1 MSEEYTNKVQEAI
14 LDSIKLAKEE
24 KSTVV
29 SCVHFAI
36 VLFNDNDGVARQVCK
51 KLDVKPEIIQE
62 ELEDRLKKVSKQNNP
77 PEKPSFANSLSK
89 VFEKG
94 EQIKKDMGDSHL
106 STDHLLVSLYEDY
119 EIEKVFKKT
128 GLEKDKVINV
138 LKQIR
143 GNKKV
148 DSVNAEGTYDSLNKY
163 GIDMLAVA
171 EKGKMDPVI
180 GRDDEIRRVIQIL
193 SRRTKNNPILI
204 GSPGV
209 GKTAIVEG
217 LVLRMLRGDV
227 PKSIKNCKVFSLDM
241 GLLVAGAKYRGEF
254 EERLKGL
261 LKEVQDSEGT
271 IILFIDEIHLVL
283 GAGKSEGAMDAAN
296 LLKPMLARG
305 ELRCIGA
312 TTLDE
317 FKKHIEK
324 DAAFERRFQQ
334 IYVSEP
340 SVLDTISILRGIK
353 EKYENHHG
361 VRILDGALVKAAQL
375 SHRYITNRFLPDKAI
390 DLIDE
395 ACSKIR
401 TELDSQPEIIDQLE
415 RKKLQLEVEV
425 QALKKEK
432 DEGSIQRL
440 KIVQEELSSIEEEL
454 TPLKLKYE
462 NEMGQITELRKLTQK
477 LEELNIKKEEAERK
491 RDLKLVAD
499 LKYGAIP
506 EIMNQIQKIQKKIEE
521 EKENNENNM
530 KDDDQKIINDI
541 VGPEQITEVISRW
554 TGIPINK
561 LSQTQKEKLLNL
573 ENELHKR
580 IIGQNEA
587 VSSVSEAV
595 LRSRAGLS
603 RRDKPTGSFLFLGPS
618 GVGKTELSK
627 ALAFEL
633 FDDDKHIVR
642 IDMSEYMEEH
652 SVSRLIGAPPGYV
665 GYEEGGQL
673 TDQIKRRPYNV
684 VLFDEIEKAHPR
696 VLNILLQ
703 VLDEGT
709 LTSGKGEK
717 VDFTNTVII
726 LTSNVGSEILLE
738 NKETTLSE
746 EIKESVMKLVKKSFK
761 TEFLNRLDDIVI
773 FAPLSQSNLVDISKI
788 QIHNLTKRLSERDIT
803 VNVSDDALV
812 HILKNVYDIS
822 YGARPL
828 KRYLEKVVITE
839 ISKMV
844 INGDLMDHSIVNI
857 ILKDDNLK
865 FLVQDTNNNLSK
877 RKVISF
883 KE

>member
-119 EIEKVFKKT
+119 EMEKVFKKT

-491 RDLKLVAD
+491 WDLKLVAD

-865 FLVQDTNNNLSK
+865 FLVQDSNNNLSK